1 MKATLIFDIG
11 KTNKKLFLF
20 DEAFQQIHKEY
31 IRIDEIQDEDGY
43 PADDLNAIT
52 QWIRDRFDKYMRD
65 KQLEIE
71 AVNFSTYGA
80 SFVHLDRY
88 GKPLTP
94 LYNYT
99 KPMPDNV
106 LRPFYARYGT
116 ETEFALAT
124 ASPASGMLNSG
135 FQLYW
140 LKQAKP
146 EVYSRIRYSLHF
158 PQYLSYLFTGIPV
171 SEFTSIGCHT
181 SLWDYAK
188 GDYHDWVFAEEID
201 HNLPP
206 VSSTSISV
214 NMLLKGK
221 PVRIGMGIHDS
232 SAALL
237 PYLRAD
243 TNPFL
248 LISTGTWCISLNPF
262 SQDPLSEEDLLHDGL
277 NYLRIDGKP
286 VKANRLF
293 LGNEYRLQVEKLCT
307 FFGKDYGYH
316 RGILFDERLYF
327 RQISDPTPKFRFESL
342 NTSRIQPNE
351 TIFSTFPDFET
362 AFHRLMIELM
372 TEQLNSAH
380 RAIGSTPIEKI
391 YVDGG
396 FADNDI
402 FIKLASYHFKQYKLR
417 TTQSPLGSALG
428 AALVISDKRIKAEFL
443 KKHYA
448 MKKHKP
454 LILQGH

>member
-1 MKATLIFDIG
+1 MKVTLIFDIG

-20 DEAFQQIHKEY
+20 DQDFQQVHKEY
-31 IRIDEIQDEDGY
+31 IRFDEIADEDGF
-43 PADDLNAIT
+43 PTDNLDAIT
-52 QWIRDRFDKYMRD
+52 DWIRNRFEHFLKDKSIVVD
-65 KQLEIE
+65 

-99 KPMPDNV
+99 KPFPEEV

-116 ETEFALAT
+116 EQAFAQAT

-140 LKQAKP
+140 LKQTKP

-158 PQYLSYLFTGIPV
+158 PQYLSYLFTGIPI

-188 GDYHDWVFAEEID
+188 SDYHDWVFSEGMD
-201 HNLPP
+201 RHLPP
-206 VSSTSISV
+206 VSSTGISV
-214 NMLLKGK
+214 NMMYNGK
-221 PVRIGMGIHDS
+221 SVRIGTGIHDS

-243 TNPFL
+243 HQPFL
-248 LISTGTWCISLNPF
+248 LISTGTWSISLNPF
-262 SQDPLSEEDLLHDGL
+262 SEDPITDADLQDDCL
-277 NYLRIDGKP
+277 NYMRIDGKP
-286 VKANRLF
+286 VRASRLF
-293 LGNEYRLQVEKLCT
+293 LGKEYQTQVEALGQY
-307 FFGKDYGYH
+307 FGKEYGYH
-316 RGILFDERLYF
+316 RSIQFDEQLYQQQVST
-327 RQISDPTPKFRFESL
+327 RAQTFRFEHL
-342 NTSRIQPNE
+342 HTATPQPAA
-351 TIFSTFPDFET
+351 TDYTRFSTFEA

-372 TEQLNSAH
+372 DEQLLSAR
-380 RAIGSTPIEKI
+380 RAIGNTPVEKI
-391 YVDGG
+391 YIDGG
-396 FADNDI
+396 FADNDVY
-402 FIKLASYHFKQYKLR
+402 IKLASHHFSQYKLR

-428 AALVISDKRIKAEFL
+428 AALVMSDKQIKSEFL

-454 LILQGH
+454 LILG